1 MKEEVVLRW
10 LKKAENDLKTVK
22 HLLTLEDAPT
32 DVISFHCQQA
42 VEKYFKAYLTLIDV
56 RVTKTH
62 DLETILALCIEKDT
76 KFERLDKDG
85 ISKLTFYAVEIR
97 YPEEYIEF
105 SIEEARELYETA
117 KEVKGFVMLRLKE
130 KGLKWQNESL

>member
-42 VEKYFKAYLTLIDV
+42 VEKYFKAYLTLVDV
-56 RVTKTH
+56 RVKKIH
-62 DLETILALCIEKDT
+62 DLETILALCTEKDK
-76 KFERLDKDG
+76 KFESLDKNR

-97 YPEEYIEF
+97 YPEEYIEL
-105 SIEEARELYETA
+105 SIDEARELYETA
-117 KEVKGFVMLRLKE
+117 KEVKEFIVEKLKE
-130 KGLKWQNESL
+130 KGLRWK

>member
-1 MKEEVVLRW
+1 MSTSVKEEVVLRW

-42 VEKYFKAYLTLIDV
+42 VEKYFKAYLTLVDV
-56 RVTKTH
+56 RVTKIH

-76 KFERLDKDG
+76 KFESLDKDR

-97 YPEEYIEF
+97 YPEEYIEENF
-105 SIEEARELYETA
+105 
-117 KEVKGFVMLRLKE
+117 E
-130 KGLKWQNESL
+130 KPY